1 MGEPEPVRDELERAL
16 ASMRAGFLSGSS
28 QIAAG
33 IGALE
38 EHLADAP
45 QRERE
50 RVGAAVA
57 QIVSTQ
63 ERLIVQIERLPASS
77 WDRFK
82 SMVGILKAQQAILDD
97 LGALVKEHV
106 LPRQLQ
112 GLSVAAVSAAKAA
125 EPPPPA
131 PQPAPPPPRRRRVVA
146 DDPEPER
153 ERRGSGFK
161 GLAAMI
167 VAALLLSLIPRETK
181 LQDMAAKLVAFI
193 GIGGQPAP
201 ADLANAETSAEP
213 PKTPPSDP
221 RVARVPKDDDGSGA
235 PDSPPPPAEEKGKS
249 GPRDA
254 DAAAGKDRVA
264 LAQPRDKRGA
274 PPKVESAKPRPPAG
288 PKQEQFVPVLF
299 THKDQSTVLQTM
311 NELQQQYPKLLIERK
326 GEIVPVNLGKKGVW
340 HRLVF
345 LPAASRPEATKVCDQ
360 LMAAGYD
367 RCWVNVYETQ

>member
-1 MGEPEPVRDELERAL
+1 MGEQVPVKEELERAL

-38 EHLADAP
+38 EHLAEAP
-45 QRERE
+45 HDERE

-63 ERLIVQIERLPASS
+63 ERLIAQIERLPATA

-82 SMVGILKAQQAILDD
+82 GMVGVLKAQQAILDD

-112 GLSVAAVSAAKAA
+112 GLSVTAASAANASAAAA

-131 PQPAPPPPRRRRVVA
+131 PQPALPALAPRRARRVVR
-146 DDPEPER
+146 DEPVPER
-153 ERRGSGFK
+153 ARKGSGFK

-167 VAALLLSLIPRETK
+167 VAAVVLSLIPRETK
-181 LQDMAAKLVAFI
+181 LEDLVAKLAHFI
-193 GIGGQPAP
+193 GLGGESAP
-201 ADLANAETSAEP
+201 AGVAKTEADGEP
-213 PKTPPSDP
+213 SKSDP
-221 RVARVPKDDDGSGA
+221 RIARVPKEGDGSQA
-235 PDSPPPPAEEKGKS
+235 PDTSPPPAAEKETS
-249 GPRDA
+249 GPKVA
-254 DAAAGKDRVA
+254 DANAAGKDRVA
-264 LAQPRDKRGA
+264 LAQPANRRGA
-274 PPKVESAKPRPPAG
+274 AKPPTAG

-299 THKDQSTVLQTM
+299 THRDQPTVLQTM
-311 NELQQQYPKLLIERK
+311 NELQQQYPKLLMERK
-326 GEIVPVNLGKKGVW
+326 GELHSVDMGKKGVW

-345 LPAASRPEATKVCDQ
+345 LPAASRPEAAKVCEE
-360 LMAAGYD
+360 LMAEGYD
-367 RCWVNVYETQ
+367 RCWVKVYGTE